1 MSERRGPT
9 TDNAP
14 HDDAER
20 DESTALTA
28 SLRAAWLEWERA
40 LVPPLPGDFADGVML
55 EFAARERAAQWE
67 AAFVPE
73 LAADFARTVASAAM
87 AAEHNRSLMS
97 AWAEA
102 LPALP
107 EGFAQSVTDA
117 ALADEAARE
126 QSGRAA
132 MREWAEAKVPEL
144 PADFANTVTEMA
156 LRAKDGPRASG
167 VVEKVVPL
175 APKAATK
182 RRWLA
187 PAAFSSI
194 AAAAVAVLALTAG
207 PRPRTQANGQHDPH
221 ANPALHNA
229 NNGSQ
234 ASHGTTNNANTR
246 AISNIAARTTNTATS
261 AAPEDGS
268 EVEKVE
274 VDGDRASFTA
284 FSIAGEDDHGTV
296 AVVWIE
302 DGTKTSSAQ

>member
-1 MSERRGPT
+1 MSERRDPT
-9 TDNAP
+9 TDKT
-14 HDDAER
+14 HDTDAER
-20 DESTALTA
+20 DESTAFTP
-28 SLRAAWLEWERA
+28 SLRAALVEWERSFVPA
-40 LVPPLPGDFADGVML
+40 LPSDFADEVML
-55 EFAARERAAQWE
+55 ELSAQERAAEWE
-67 AAFVPE
+67 RSFVPALPE
-73 LAADFARTVASAAM
+73 DFASTVASAAM

-97 AWAEA
+97 AWAESV
-102 LPALP
+102 PALP
-107 EGFAQSVTDA
+107 EDFAQSVTDA

-126 QSGRAA
+126 QGARVA
-132 MREWAEAKVPEL
+132 MREWAEAKVPAL
-144 PADFANTVTEMA
+144 PADFAQSVAEMA
-156 LRAKDGPRASG
+156 LRAEESPRTSG

-175 APKAATK
+175 APKGAAK

-207 PRPRTQANGQHDPH
+207 PRPRTQPNGQHGAH
-221 ANPALHNA
+221 TNPPSLHNA

-234 ASHGTTNNANTR
+234 TSGTPSNTANNAAASNTGATTN
-246 AISNIAARTTNTATS
+246 AATN

-284 FSIAGEDDHGTV
+284 FSIAGEDDHGAV